1 MQTFAIPVGL
11 GAPHAISLGEDTCT
25 SANDPASILSTSILV
40 ELADPDG
47 PGLPWRR
54 TSPLHRRRQQAKRA
68 SQFLCS
74 SCSQHHCKLHF
85 QFHQFWSSCSQFSYK
100 HGLARKPYHFGYG
113 ANSVGVWSMLPPA
126 RRNWS
131 GVAPFSISPNAVT
144 HMATIRLGK
153 HETVSEVAGLGVY
166 GALPWD
172 GWCH

>member
-25 SANDPASILSTSILV
+25 SANDPAGILSTSILV

-74 SCSQHHCKLHF
+74 SCSKHHCKLHF
-85 QFHQFWSSCSQFSYK
+85 QFHQFLSSCSQFRYK

-113 ANSVGVWSMLPPA
+113 ANSVGVWSSATASPSKEKLV
-126 RRNWS
+126 WS
-131 GVAPFSISPNAVT
+131 
-144 HMATIRLGK
+144 R
-153 HETVSEVAGLGVY
+153 TVLHY
-166 GALPWD
+166 

>member
-74 SCSQHHCKLHF
+74 SCSQHH
-85 QFHQFWSSCSQFSYK
+85 SSTNFEAPAAN
-100 HGLARKPYHFGYG
+100 LAISMDLPGNHIILDMAQTPLEFG
-113 ANSVGVWSMLPPA
+113 VVPLLPPA
-126 RRNWS
+126 RRTVWS
-131 GVAPFSISPNAVT
+131 RTVLHFS
-144 HMATIRLGK
+144 
-153 HETVSEVAGLGVY
+153 
-166 GALPWD
+166 
-172 GWCH
+172 